1 MAKEYKCVRCGKPA
15 VVHITKITGNEQL
28 TLHFCDECAKKF
40 ALDNPNIPANL
51 DPEIKKF
58 EEMAMKKKHK
68 GICPTCGTMLSDL
81 KKGDK
86 FACPDCYSIADNFAL
101 DMLRQMHNADR
112 HKGKQPKTHAPNV
125 DTSKIYEV
133 PDLLSDSFIEKLED
147 VVSNAMETF
156 AAAEK
161 YLPSKSGSQNAEA
174 DGAQQAGAEAD
185 SAEQT
190 AQNAAPDPKRLDEV
204 SDPAELRKMLD
215 AAIAQER
222 YEDAAKIRDK
232 LNTLKDS

>member
-15 VVHITKITGNEQL
+15 VVHITKITGNEKL

-40 ALDNPNIPANL
+40 ALDDPNIPANL
-51 DPEIKKF
+51 DPEIRKF

-68 GICPTCGTMLSDL
+68 DICPTCATMLSDL

-133 PDLLSDSFIEKLED
+133 PDLLSESFIEKLED
-147 VVSNAMETF
+147 VVSDAMETF
-156 AAAEK
+156 TNAEK
-161 YLPSKSGSQNAEA
+161 YLPSKSGSQNAPAAAAREE
-174 DGAQQAGAEAD
+174 AEAA
-185 SAEQT
+185 SCAEQ
-190 AQNAAPDPKRLDEV
+190 APQTPEAEQKRFDEV

-215 AAIAQER
+215 AAVVQER
-222 YEDAAKIRDK
+222 YEDAAKIRDR

>member
-15 VVHITKITGNEQL
+15 VVHITKIAGNEKL

-40 ALDNPNIPANL
+40 ALDDPNIPANL
-51 DPEIKKF
+51 DPEIRKF

-68 GICPTCGTMLSDL
+68 DICPTCSTMLSDL

-125 DTSKIYEV
+125 DTSKIYEI
-133 PDLLSDSFIEKLED
+133 PDLLSESFIEKLED

-156 AAAEK
+156 ANAEK
-161 YLPSKSGSQNAEA
+161 YLPEKTDSENESAH
-174 DGAQQAGAEAD
+174 GAQQTGESGGAA
-185 SAEQT
+185 
-190 AQNAAPDPKRLDEV
+190 AQNAAEPKRLDEV
-204 SDPAELRKMLD
+204 SDPDELRKMLD
-215 AAIAQER
+215 AAVAQER

>member
-15 VVHITKITGNEQL
+15 VVHITKIAGNEKL

-40 ALDNPNIPANL
+40 ALDDPNIPANL
-51 DPEIKKF
+51 DPEIRKF

-68 GICPTCGTMLSDL
+68 DICPTCGTMLSDL

-86 FACPDCYSIADNFAL
+86 FACPDCYSIADNFVL

-112 HKGKQPKTHAPNV
+112 HNGKQPKTHAPNV
-125 DTSKIYEV
+125 DTSKIYEI
-133 PDLLSDSFIEKLED
+133 PDLLSESFIEKLED

-156 AAAEK
+156 ANAEK
-161 YLPSKSGSQNAEA
+161 YLPEKTDSENESA
-174 DGAQQAGAEAD
+174 DGAQQAGESGGAA
-185 SAEQT
+185 
-190 AQNAAPDPKRLDEV
+190 AQNAAEPKRIDEV
-204 SDPAELRKMLD
+204 SDPDELRKMLD
-215 AAIAQER
+215 AAVAQER